1 MGVFHKR
8 FERSLWWKRSE
19 RRVCRQVRT
28 MTGHSIIVLS
38 VAFSPD
44 GKRIVC
50 GSFQGIIRI
59 WDAATGAEV
68 RSHGGSTLW
77 SEDCV
82 WC

>member
-1 MGVFHKR
+1 MFYER

-28 MTGHSIIVLS
+28 MTRISLVVLS

-44 GKRIVC
+44 GKRIVS
-50 GSFQGIIRI
+50 GSLDGAVQI
-59 WDAATGAEV
+59 WDAATGEEV
-68 RSHGGSTLW
+68 RSRGGSILW